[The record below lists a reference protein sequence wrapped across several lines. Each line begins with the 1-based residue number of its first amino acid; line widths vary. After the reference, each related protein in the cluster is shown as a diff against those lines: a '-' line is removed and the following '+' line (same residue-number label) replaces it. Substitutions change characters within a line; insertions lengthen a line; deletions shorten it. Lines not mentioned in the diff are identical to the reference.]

1 MPAPSGKKSH
11 NADASTK
18 DAVDDP
24 YFGILEDEP
33 RTSLEDP
40 ELDQAVENLVPK
52 TQRGQLKLKQGR
64 DYSEANAFANAAV
77 YMPAL
82 SSTYVDALAGLRLP
96 GHFRFTPE
104 DLQFTNPSSN
114 LCFYPWVL
122 YSAGQAA
129 KTETLAAK
137 RNWLT
142 GGNHD
147 PRVTLIGDSG
157 GFQIQQGTISF
168 EGMPTVDRML
178 RWLEDIAT
186 HSMVMDFPLAT
197 IASGGVDIHVQR
209 LMREGVKLDELSK
222 QLGFDTGFL
231 ACLLQTERN
240 NGYYLQHRK
249 PGATK
254 VLNIIQGRNERE
266 SKYWFQRMQQ
276 FPFEGWTFAG
286 KHHSELAMT
295 CRRLIEMRDLG
306 MLQPG
311 QWLHFLGV
319 STLRVGAGLS
329 FLQRALRAHTDA
341 SDIQL
346 SFDSGSPVDT
356 MKNGY
361 HAVTGVDLDPN
372 SWRFR
377 DAKTH
382 LDSQVGDMRPISKL
396 VEKQRRERMFKQTFT
411 TLSAHL
417 TVDDFS
423 KRTFAGF
430 TKEQTHKLQQVLL
443 IHHNTQA
450 YFEGFRHAYR
460 TLEDGYE
467 LERPKEIRYLP
478 EILREVFTSET
489 PMKFINDAECELN
502 AQALAKV

>member
-1 MPAPSGKKSH
+1 MPASSDKNTNAKS
-11 NADASTK
+11 
-18 DAVDDP
+18 DDVWDGTLRNTP
-24 YFGILEDEP
+24 C
-33 RTSLEDP
+33 TSLGDP
-40 ELDQAVENLVPK
+40 EMDQMVEGLVPRQHAQ
-52 TQRGQLKLKQGR
+52 QRALSRGR
-64 DYSEANAFANAAV
+64 DYSIATAFENAAV

-82 SSTYVDALAGLRLP
+82 SSTYVDALPGLALP
-96 GHFRFTPE
+96 KHFGFSVD
-104 DLQFTNPSSN
+104 DLQFTNPNSI

-129 KTETLAAK
+129 KTTKLAK
-137 RNWLT
+137 QRNWLT
-142 GGNHD
+142 SGGHD

-157 GFQIQQGTISF
+157 GFQIQQGTIDF
-168 EGMPTVDRML
+168 QGMATVERML

-209 LMREGVKLDELSK
+209 LMREGIEMDRLS
-222 QLGFDTGFL
+222 QELGFDTGFL
-231 ACLLQTERN
+231 ACLFQTVRN
-240 NGYYLQHRK
+240 NRYYRWHRVSGK
-249 PGATK
+249 TK

-266 SKYWFQRMQQ
+266 SKFWFDRMKQ
-276 FPFEGWTFAG
+276 FHFEGWTFAG
-286 KHHSELAMT
+286 KHHSELATT

-306 MLQPG
+306 LLKPG

-329 FLQRALRAHTDA
+329 FLQRALREHTDA

-361 HAVTGVDLDPN
+361 HAVTGVDLDPK

-377 DAKTH
+377 DAKTQ
-382 LDSQVGDMRPISKL
+382 LAEQVGDMRSVSELYELQP
-396 VEKQRRERMFKQTFT
+396 RDRHFKRTLT
-411 TLSAHL
+411 TLGAHL
-417 TVDDFS
+417 TIDDLS
-423 KRTFAGF
+423 NRTLPGH
-430 TKEQTHKLQQVLL
+430 TPEQTRKLQQVLL

-460 TLEDGYE
+460 VLDDRRI
-467 LERPKEIRYLP
+467 LERPVEIRHLP
-478 EILREVFTSET
+478 GMLDEVFTTET
-489 PMKFINDAECELN
+489 PMKFINDAERELN
-502 AQALAKV
+502 AQALAKA